1 MDANTIEQTRLRAEQ
16 TRLRADLNPNAEYYR
31 YFYAYYRQ
39 TPEVRDVIDRFIVN
53 DSQKKGE
60 QLMQTS
66 LNFPP
71 FNGKQQPTNYT
82 PEQQQEADTAA
93 QAALIR
99 QTPDENLFSAIPS
112 GHSGGKRKLKK
123 SRYNKKSKTN
133 KKCGSQSNKR
143 QQYRSNKRSRKY
155 RK

>member
-112 GHSGGKRKLKK
+112 GGKRKLKK

-133 KKCGSQSNKR
+133 KKRGSRSNKR

>member
-82 PEQQQEADTAA
+82 PEQQQEAGSCQVLQFPRPQEAAVQRPLPAGDRTARKHCA
-93 QAALIR
+93 
-99 QTPDENLFSAIPS
+99 DEESPP
-112 GHSGGKRKLKK
+112 GHRAYQDHPGPARPGRFV
-123 SRYNKKSKTN
+123 RI
-133 KKCGSQSNKR
+133 
-143 QQYRSNKRSRKY
+143 
-155 RK
+155 